1 MKSILKEIKKFRKL
15 TKLNE
20 SLIPVDKI
28 PKNEDT
34 KKKDG
39 NTVAVWDIENAG
51 WRSFRVDC
59 ITNIHK

>member
-1 MKSILKEIKKFRKL
+1 MHC
-15 TKLNE
+15 TLNE